1 MFRTNKKSRKSGIKG
16 HTVKQQIINLG
27 LAFRGRDVKR
37 TVSSVADLLGTD
49 EGYVYQVVADYNKKN
64 PNDPISFARPGA
76 EDFGPPAWSQE
87 DEEEVV
93 EPYRSV
99 PSVQEQGDWV
109 RFMDLTWGDVF
120 VMNDKVYAVNDSAPT
135 TWKFGG
141 QKASEIKTSAPSIVE
156 DAPFKVEC
164 LKATTTEEREI
175 KKVDIEM
182 AGADEVLVIGE
193 LEYLQPSEIRKGD
206 LFSFSPS
213 AISANG
219 IPQGSSRYESSHYW
233 SKALLLVVHAPTS
246 SSAQHMID
254 DAYHA
259 YIKGNEDKCVVK
271 HFHYRHAGNHQDPSE
286 ATLVV
291 ERTDMVGS
299 GHPALSLVRWPAL
312 AKRVGAHY
320 IKGKAN

>member
-76 EDFGPPAWSQE
+76 EDFGPPAWSDE
-87 DEEEVV
+87 DA
-93 EPYRSV
+93 EPVTEPTRSR
-99 PSVQEQGDWV
+99 PSVREQSDYV
-109 RFMDLTWGDVF
+109 RFMDLQWGDVF
-120 VMNDKVYAVNDSAPT
+120 VLNDKVYAVNDTAPT

-141 QKASEIKTSAPSIVE
+141 QKASEIKTAAPSIVE
-156 DAPFKVEC
+156 NAPFKVEC
-164 LKATTTEEREI
+164 LKATVSDEREI
-175 KKVDIEM
+175 QKVTVELE
-182 AGADEVLVIGE
+182 GADEVMVIGE

-219 IPQGSSRYESSHYW
+219 IPQGSARNETSHYW
-233 SKALLLVVHAPTS
+233 SRALLLVVHAPTAS
-246 SSAQHMID
+246 GAQHMID
-254 DAYHA
+254 DAHHA

-299 GHPALSLVRWPAL
+299 NHPALSLVRWPENV
-312 AKRVGAHY
+312 KRINAHY
-320 IKGKAN
+320 IRGKAN